1 VSNEEGAMN
10 NDIYRDSHDEVSS
23 ELQKILGEDE
33 QLRLREAR
41 IEKIAELLK
50 PTSDMLGKVET
61 DHVMHESQLEGYS
74 VVTHF
79 TVVRITK

>member
-1 VSNEEGAMN
+1 MN
-10 NDIYRDSHDEVSS
+10 KDVFRDSQDDLSS
-23 ELQKILGEDE
+23 ELQKILGEDD

-50 PTSDMLGKVET
+50 PASDIVGKVET
-61 DHVMHESQLEGYS
+61 DHILHESQLEGYS

>member
-1 VSNEEGAMN
+1 MN
-10 NDIYRDSHDEVSS
+10 NDIYRSSNDDVSS

-50 PTSDMLGKVET
+50 PTIGFDGQVEA
-61 DHVMHESQLEGYS
+61 DHIMHESQLEGYS